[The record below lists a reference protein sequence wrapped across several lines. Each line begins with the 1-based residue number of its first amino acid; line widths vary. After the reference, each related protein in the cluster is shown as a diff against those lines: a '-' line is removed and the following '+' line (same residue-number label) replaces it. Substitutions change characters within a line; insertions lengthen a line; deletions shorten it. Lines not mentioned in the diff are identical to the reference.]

1 MSHSIDRSSTPSAA
15 RLSLTLLLSC
25 LLVFPD
31 GAALAQTACNKTNW
45 YTSTS
50 ANQNLPYNIE
60 TFAAVINVA
69 QNGHPYL
76 YAIGG
81 NDYYPAGSDDYQ
93 TTVAYFELGSNGSVG
108 NSTTQS
114 LWNLDGQPVGLA
126 RDLCG
131 VVYTNNAGT
140 ISYLYT
146 VGGATEDMKTGTF
159 NLTNQIWFAQIKAN
173 GSLGTWTKADV
184 LMPSA
189 LQLHGTAILNGYLYV
204 IGGTTTKGD
213 TGLSAGLTSEVVI
226 FQINDS
232 NGNLETTYNG
242 GQGYQTGPAIYSGA
256 SAGDGIYKTCPVVD
270 AAKNTIYVAG
280 GENKVG
286 DPSVSTVM
294 YATQDQN
301 GTGTLSSWASANDLG
316 TTSSGGGTATPLAAQ
331 AVVYNDYDNYNAII
345 LMGGDTGSSG
355 SGAQDKDTS
364 NVLQGVIADWP
375 AGINWSWSPTPL
387 PSLPVGIPPGSGV
400 IERNAGATYKNFIYS
415 LGGEVT
421 DNGSSDINAIYCL
434 ELN

>member
-1 MSHSIDRSSTPSAA
+1 MSHSIDRYSTPAVA
-15 RLSLTLLLSC
+15 RVSLTLLLTV
-25 LLVFPD
+25 LLAFPD

-81 NDYYPAGSDDYQ
+81 NDYTYPSGPDDYQ

-108 NSTTQS
+108 NYVKQS
-114 LWNLDGQPVGLA
+114 LWNLNGQPVGLA

-140 ISYLYT
+140 TSYLYT
-146 VGGATEDMKTGTF
+146 VGGATEDSSGTF
-159 NLTNQIWFAQIKAN
+159 GLTNQIWFAQIKPN
-173 GSLGTWTKADV
+173 GSPGTWTKADV
-184 LMPSA
+184 SMPSA

-204 IGGTTTKGD
+204 IGGTTTPGD
-213 TGLSAGLTSEVVI
+213 TGLSAGLTDKVVI
-226 FQINDS
+226 FQINDGT
-232 NGNLETTYNG
+232 GNLVKTYG
-242 GQGYQTGPAIYSGA
+242 SSGYQYGPAIYS
-256 SAGDGIYKTCPVVD
+256 GDGIYKTCPVVD

-280 GENKVG
+280 GENKAG
-286 DPSVSTVM
+286 DPSVSTVV

-301 GTGTLSSWASANDLG
+301 GTGMLSSWGTANDLG

-364 NVLQGVIADWP
+364 NVLQGVIADYP
-375 AGINWSWSPTPL
+375 TGINWTWSPTPL
-387 PSLPVGIPPGSGV
+387 PSLPLNGGV

-421 DNGSSDINAIYCL
+421 NNGTSDKAAIYCL